1 MECLIMNQPL
11 LGDDLRRRRDAVR
24 DILQRS
30 LALAEGLSDIE
41 AAALLRQRLVQLESA
56 AMFVVVG
63 EVKSGKSSF
72 INALFHD
79 SICEVAPDPCT
90 ANIQELVYGAAY
102 RKVILGNHWE
112 RIELPSD
119 VLREITIVDTP
130 GTNSIVR
137 EHQAITEHYLPQSDL
152 VIFVFPARNPYTHTA
167 WELLSVVR
175 SEWHRKTVFVLQQ
188 ADLVTQSELA
198 THRERLIQYA
208 RQRHVQEPVVFTVSA
223 KREMEGAPDSGFV
236 EFRQFLRDTVQ
247 SGEVWQIKWQ
257 GALDTVRH
265 VIGQIALRLQTEK
278 QAVLSD
284 RTFFAELLARV
295 AARREKSSA
304 FRKMVVE
311 NLCTSYERLTRQ
323 LEQDIVEGMGMG
335 NLIRRA
341 MPFSGEKGIRSW
353 TEKIQASFEEALKRD
368 LEAESLRI
376 AQEIVTEMGALFQEL
391 MEAIALRQS
400 NSPKLVIPSGY
411 DRSDVL
417 ERMRKQLELL
427 RVTDMV
433 YDNALAGSDIGR
445 LTLAGG
451 GLAIVGAVVAF
462 STHLVVF
469 DVTGGVMATLGALVM
484 VLTMGWKRSAIIREI
499 ATKLARSR
507 EDFRQRLN
515 QEISQVLDRL
525 FLDIEHRLKEPLVQ
539 LDQTAEQLDSW
550 IAQTDAIRLDGRA
563 GGQKNG
569 KS

>member
-1 MECLIMNQPL
+1 MNQPL

-376 AQEIVTEMGALFQEL
+376 AQEIVTKMGALFQEL

-525 FLDIEHRLKEPLVQ
+525 FLDIEHRLKEPLAQ

>member
-1 MECLIMNQPL
+1 TSKDSLSGGWLCLPGWASHPL
-11 LGDDLRRRRDAVR
+11 KHA
-24 DILQRS
+24 
-30 LALAEGLSDIE
+30 
-41 AAALLRQRLVQLESA
+41 
-56 AMFVVVG
+56 
-63 EVKSGKSSF
+63 
-72 INALFHD
+72 
-79 SICEVAPDPCT
+79 T
-90 ANIQELVYGAAY
+90 
-102 RKVILGNHWE
+102 
-112 RIELPSD
+112 LPGRT
-119 VLREITIVDTP
+119 REITIVDTP

-188 ADLVTQSELA
+188 ADLVTQSELV

-223 KREMEGAPDSGFV
+223 KREMEGAADSGFS

-265 VIGQIALRLQTEK
+265 IIGQIGQRLQTEK
-278 QAVLSD
+278 LAILSD

-295 AARREKSSA
+295 ASRREKGSA
-304 FRKMVVE
+304 FRNMIVE

-323 LEQDIVEGMGMG
+323 LEQDIVEGLGMG

-341 MPFSGEKGIRSW
+341 MPFSGGKGIRSW
-353 TEKIQASFEEALKRD
+353 TEKIEASFEEAVKRD
-368 LEAESLRI
+368 IEVESLRI
-376 AQEIVTEMGALFQEL
+376 AQEIVNEMGSLFQEL
-391 MEAIALRQS
+391 MEAIALRQR

-411 DRSDVL
+411 DRSNVL
-417 ERMRKQLELL
+417 ERMRTQLELL

-433 YDNALAGSDIGR
+433 YENALAGSDIGR

-451 GLAIVGAVVAF
+451 GLAIVGAVIAF

-469 DVTGGVMATLGALVM
+469 DITGGVMATLGALVM
-484 VLTMGWKRSAIIREI
+484 VLTMVWKRAAIIREI

-507 EDFRQRLN
+507 EDFRQRLD
-515 QEISQVLDRL
+515 QEISQILDRL
-525 FLDIEHRLKEPLVQ
+525 FLEIEQRLKEPLAQ
-539 LDQTAEQLDSW
+539 LDQTAERLDAW
-550 IAQTDAIRLDGRA
+550 IAQTDAIGTNIRA
-563 GGQKNG
+563 I
-569 KS
+569 

>member
-539 LDQTAEQLDSW
+539 LDQTAERLDSW

-563 GGQKNG
+563 
-569 KS
+569 